1 MSNSED
7 VFTFSKLSPKQIS
20 QIIDA
25 ILLFLIKIVY
35 KNAAMG
41 INTDPCIKYAI
52 KAKSNLIHFVLM
64 DNANKHK
71 AMATPFRIT
80 LFV

>member
-1 MSNSED
+1 MQQWE
-7 VFTFSKLSPKQIS
+7 
-20 QIIDA
+20 
-25 ILLFLIKIVY
+25 LIPIQ
-35 KNAAMG
+35 
-41 INTDPCIKYAI
+41 CIKYAI

>member
-41 INTDPCIKYAI
+41 INTDPCIKTY
-52 KAKSNLIHFVLM
+52 
-64 DNANKHK
+64 
-71 AMATPFRIT
+71 
-80 LFV
+80 